1 MTATAA
7 KLNPIK
13 PSIDTPYPV
22 LRCRTPNRCVGVARV
37 RRVHYCFQPWF
48 GFVGAESVVVR
59 SERSSGI
66 RLLVSRAGRGGS
78 I

>member
-22 LRCRTPNRCVGVARV
+22 LRCRTPNRCVGIARV
-37 RRVHYCFQPWF
+37 RRAHSCFQPWF
-48 GFVGAESVVVR
+48 GFVGAEAVVVR
-59 SERSSGI
+59 LERPSGTW
-66 RLLVSRAGRGGS
+66 LPVSRAARGGS

>member
-22 LRCRTPNRCVGVARV
+22 LRCRTANRCVDIARV
-37 RRVHYCFQPWF
+37 RRAHYCFQPWF

-59 SERSSGI
+59 RERSSGI
-66 RLLVSRAGRGGS
+66 QPSVSRAAREGS